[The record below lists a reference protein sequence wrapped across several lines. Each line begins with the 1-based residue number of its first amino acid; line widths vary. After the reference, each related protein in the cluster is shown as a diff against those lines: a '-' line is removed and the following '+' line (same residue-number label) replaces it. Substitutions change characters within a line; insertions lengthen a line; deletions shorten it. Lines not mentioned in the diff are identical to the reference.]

1 MAQHRGLARMHKAAH
16 RGTSLIE
23 VLVSLVIISIALLG
37 GVAMQLRALQLGKSS
52 EFRNQAVLLAGD
64 LAERMEANKEA
75 AASAML
81 DGAYAVAKTS
91 VPPTATPSCTAAC
104 TAAQQAALDLYQWQ
118 NQIASLLP
126 SSAWTVRQTTHG
138 NPSSYEISIEW
149 ADGHGDQ
156 SFGSNAGDITASYVA
171 TRTIYLP

>member
-1 MAQHRGLARMHKAAH
+1 MTQHRGMARMHKAAH

-23 VLVSLVIISIALLG
+23 VLVSLVIISVALLG
-37 GVAMQLRALQLGKSS
+37 GVGMQLRALQLGKSS
-52 EFRNQAVLLAGD
+52 EFRNQAVLLASD

-91 VPPTATPSCTAAC
+91 APPSSMPSCSTAC

-118 NQIASLLP
+118 TQIASLLP
-126 SSAWTVRQTTHG
+126 GSAWAVRQTTHG
-138 NPSSYEISIEW
+138 NPNSYEISIEW

-156 SFGSNAGDITASYVA
+156 AFGSNVSDVIASYVA
-171 TRTIYLP
+171 TRTIYQP